1 MRAQPPVKQEAF
13 MRKVVLTLVVSAVL
27 TLPAVAATRRDTSN
41 PGDFVHRIIAALSGA
56 VIHAFDEV
64 GVPKG

>member
-1 MRAQPPVKQEAF
+1 

-41 PGDFVHRIIAALSGA
+41 PGDFVHRIIAALRGA
-56 VIHAFDEV
+56 VIHALDEV